1 MNLEDAPFRPPAA
14 KIRRQDNSR
23 GNGREAQIDEN
34 AYTSNSETPAYA
46 VEIPRKRIIVVFH
59 NTILMLVTLGV
70 VMISLSM
77 RLSAIILLGSKF
89 VRVDFDI
96 YVGAAVMT
104 PWYHGSLTFDREN
117 GSVYFYLLEKMY
129 E

>member
-14 KIRRQDNSR
+14 TIRRQDNSR

-59 NTILMLVTLGV
+59 ITILMLVTLG
-70 VMISLSM
+70 L
-77 RLSAIILLGSKF
+77 
-89 VRVDFDI
+89 VRADFDI
-96 YVGAAVMT
+96 DVGAAIMT
-104 PWYHGSLTFDREN
+104 PWCHVSWIFDREN